1 MEWSLVPGT
10 VPGSGRGVAMSDA
23 SVLTAADLG
32 AANRSR
38 LIRILHRDGPQSRAE
53 LATALGVS
61 RATVTTIVQPVLE
74 AGLLIEQVP
83 GERAARRGAG
93 RAGKPARP
101 LWFSDAVMLGAVY
114 ISGDG
119 VHCSVLRMDG
129 EVVREARVPLERE
142 EVAGGVLSVCRDFF
156 AGTALMG
163 IGVAAAGMVDTEAG
177 VILEIYRAPGLT
189 GMAIGPQ
196 LSKVLGVPVVV
207 DHHPRV
213 QAIGDLW
220 FGDGRELAGFVSLH
234 TGEVL
239 GAGMVHHGRILRG
252 DRGAGGE
259 VGHMVVD
266 IDGERCVCGRIGCWE
281 TVATL
286 PWLRREAEREGLE
299 AAPEMT
305 CAELVRQAERI
316 PAAEVLLRRYLR
328 NIAQGIADLEQLLGL
343 QRYLVHGDVGLGG
356 RLAEEILAEELE
368 GMLNRRRALP
378 HVTAVADDDRS
389 TLLGAAGLLLSATFS
404 LDVDR

>member
-1 MEWSLVPGT
+1 
-10 VPGSGRGVAMSDA
+10 MSDA

-38 LIRILHRDGPQSRAE
+38 LIRTLHRDGPQSRAE
-53 LATALGVS
+53 LAATLGVS

-74 AGLLIEQVP
+74 AGLLVEQGPVD
-83 GERAARRGAG
+83 RAARPGGG

-101 LWFSDAVMLGAVY
+101 LWFSDAVLLGGVY

-119 VHCSVLRMDG
+119 VHCAVLRMDG
-129 EVVREARVPLERE
+129 EVVRETRTPLERE
-142 EVAGGVLSVCRDFF
+142 GTADGVLAACRAFF
-156 AGTALMG
+156 AGTPLIG

-177 VILEIYRAPGLT
+177 VILEIYRAPELT

-196 LSKVLGVPVVV
+196 LSEVIGVPVVV

-220 FGDGRELAGFVSLH
+220 FGDGRELTSFASLH
-234 TGEVL
+234 TGAVL
-239 GAGMVHHGRILRG
+239 GAGMVHHGRVLRG

-266 IDGERCVCGRIGCWE
+266 AGGERCVCGRIGCWE
-281 TVATL
+281 TTATL
-286 PWLRREAEREGLE
+286 PWLRREAEREGLD
-299 AAPEMT
+299 AAQEMT
-305 CAELVRQAERI
+305 CATLVVQAETV
-316 PAAEVLLRRYLR
+316 PAAEALLRRYLR
-328 NIAQGIADLEQLLGL
+328 NIAQGIADLEQVLGL
-343 QRYLVHGDVGLGG
+343 QRYLVHGDVGHGG
-356 RLAEEILAEELE
+356 RRAEEILAEELD

-378 HVTAVADDDRS
+378 SVTAVADDDRS

>member
-1 MEWSLVPGT
+1 
-10 VPGSGRGVAMSDA
+10 MSDA

-53 LATALGVS
+53 LAAALGVS

-74 AGLLIEQVP
+74 AGLLVEQEPV
-83 GERAARRGAG
+83 ERTARSGGA

-101 LWFSDAVMLGAVY
+101 LWFSDAVMLGGAY

-119 VHCSVLRMDG
+119 VHCAVLRMDG
-129 EVVREARVPLERE
+129 EVLRETRTPLVREGTADD
-142 EVAGGVLSVCRDFF
+142 VLAACRGFF
-156 AGTALMG
+156 AETPLMG

-189 GMAIGPQ
+189 GMAIGPR
-196 LSKVLGVPVVV
+196 LREMLGMPVVV

-220 FGDGRELAGFVSLH
+220 FGDGRELTSFASLH

-239 GAGMVHHGRILRG
+239 GAGIVHHGRVLRG
-252 DRGAGGE
+252 DHGAGGE

-266 IDGERCVCGRIGCWE
+266 ADGERCVCGRIGCWE

-286 PWLRREAEREGLE
+286 PWLRREAEREGLDV
-299 AAPEMT
+299 APAMT
-305 CAELVRQAERI
+305 CAELVAQAETA
-316 PAAEVLLRRYLR
+316 PAAEALLRRYLR
-328 NIAQGIADLEQLLGL
+328 NVAQGIADLEQVLGL
-343 QRYLVHGDVGLGG
+343 QRYLVHGDVGHGG
-356 RLAEEILAEELE
+356 RRAEEILAEELD

-378 HVTAVADDDRS
+378 LVTAVADDDRS